1 MLLLKN
7 LKKTL
12 YGITLFEDL
21 SLTVNLRERVGL
33 VGVNGSGKST
43 LLKIILGMEE
53 ADSGSIDIQDERIG
67 YLPQE
72 IVCEPTDTVASF
84 LGAYEHS
91 DWQKPL
97 RKVGLDA
104 DLLEVPVQALSGGQ
118 KTKLALAKVLM
129 DQPTMLLLDEPTN
142 HLDKTTLHWLED
154 FLLHFSGGV
163 LIVSH
168 DRELLSRVVTK
179 ILEIDPANNAVHE
192 YIGNYEAYLEQREKR
207 MERWAMRYEEQQQ
220 EKKRLEQWLVLK
232 RQQASVH
239 PNPATG
245 RLIRN
250 IEKRLER
257 EILDKPI
264 ARPLDATVMRQ
275 GDLSGEVHASKRVL
289 LLDRVSKT
297 FGDRQVLC
305 DVSFEVRGSE
315 RVLLVGENGSGK
327 TTLLKL
333 ILGELE
339 ADSGEIRIGDNV
351 YIGYFSQ
358 EHDVLD
364 KENTVMDEFLRT
376 DRMRQRPDNPR
387 SALGAFLFKGETVY
401 KKVGTLSQGERVRL
415 TFAKLMHQENQL
427 LILDEPTN
435 HLDILSREVIEEA
448 LSQYQG
454 ACVIVS
460 HDRFFLKSI
469 GVTRIL
475 ELKDGEVTEFYKA
488 KPN

>member
-1 MLLLKN
+1 MLILKD

-12 YGITLFEDL
+12 YGTTLFEHL

-33 VGVNGSGKST
+33 VGVNGCGKST
-43 LLKIILGMEE
+43 LLKIILGMEDV
-53 ADSGSIDIQDERIG
+53 DSGTIDVQDERIG

-72 IVCEPTDTVASF
+72 IACEPTDTVASF

-104 DLLEVPVQALSGGQ
+104 DLLEVPVQSLSGGQ
-118 KTKLALAKVLM
+118 KTKLALAQILM
-129 DQPTMLLLDEPTN
+129 SRPTMLLLDEPTN
-142 HLDKTTLHWLED
+142 HLDKATLDWLED
-154 FLLHFSGGV
+154 FLLHFPGGV

-179 ILEIDPANNAVHE
+179 ILEIDPANNTVHE
-192 YIGNYEAYLEQREKR
+192 YSGNYEAYLEQREKR
-207 MERWAMRYEEQQQ
+207 IERWAMRYEEQQQ

-264 ARPLDATVMRQ
+264 ARPLDATVMHQ

-289 LLDRVSKT
+289 LLDQISKT
-297 FGDRQVLC
+297 FGDRQVLR

-339 ADSGEIRIGDNV
+339 ADGGEIRIGDNV
-351 YIGYFSQ
+351 QIGYFSQ

-376 DRMRQRPDNPR
+376 DRMRRRPDNPR
-387 SALGAFLFKGETVY
+387 SALGAFLFKGEAVY

-475 ELKDGEVTEFYKA
+475 ELKDGEVSEFYRA